1 MPRDKSHT
9 IINGVS
15 TSVLFDMSEPDR
27 IFKEGGEEAYVRYML
42 ENADEPLPLSERFEH
57 LRHALETS
65 DHTETVIISRNSP
78 LTSRRAIRTLLQ
90 EDIAPERMVFT
101 SGRSPVPFLNAYGI
115 DHFRTTNYDDAVAA
129 YKSER
134 VFSTYYDVQSD
145 AEIDNPN
152 PEPEVA
158 AADTPQSA
166 DVIQMPSKEKKKPNL
181 KPVYDKE
188 TISDY
193 IFDLDGV
200 VLGPES
206 EKFFQEHGLEAYMNY
221 QKAMGHVP
229 SSEGPALNILRKA
242 SSINQSYAGHTKPFN
257 NHCVT
262 AQGLWAAIRSIE
274 TFHAWGVDFNGT
286 THFLAGTDK
295 LPVLKVLREQ
305 AQQGGRSIEF
315 YDDQRRNVEK
325 GREAG
330 ILSGQ
335 VLDPDELHSS

>member
-1 MPRDKSHT
+1 MELTAEELQAIEVALDGFYPVSH
-9 IINGVS
+9 S
-15 TSVLFDMSEPDR
+15 ALVL
-27 IFKEGGEEAYVRYML
+27 K
-42 ENADEPLPLSERFEH
+42 
-57 LRHALETS
+57 
-65 DHTETVIISRNSP
+65 
-78 LTSRRAIRTLLQ
+78 
-90 EDIAPERMVFT
+90 
-101 SGRSPVPFLNAYGI
+101 
-115 DHFRTTNYDDAVAA
+115 FRQMNYDIQ
-129 YKSER
+129 K
-134 VFSTYYDVQSD
+134 
-145 AEIDNPN
+145 
-152 PEPEVA
+152 
-158 AADTPQSA
+158 ADLGEGPRP
-166 DVIQMPSKEKKKPNL
+166 VVKREKREASL
-181 KPVYDKE
+181 KPVYDKQ

-229 SSEGPALNILRKA
+229 SSEGPALGILRKA
-242 SSINQSYAGHTKPFN
+242 SAINQSYAGHTKPFN

-286 THFLAGTDK
+286 THFLAGNDK

-305 AQQGGRSIEF
+305 ARQSGRSIEF

>member
-1 MPRDKSHT
+1 MPRDQSQK
-9 IINGVS
+9 IVNGVS

-27 IFKEGGEEAYVRYML
+27 VFKEDGEEAYIRYML
-42 ENADEPLPLSERFEH
+42 ENADKRLPLSERFEH
-57 LRHALETS
+57 LRPALEAS
-65 DHTETVIISRNSP
+65 DHTETIIISRNSP
-78 LTSRRAIRTLLQ
+78 LTSRRAIRTLLD
-90 EDIAPERMVFT
+90 EGVAPEKMVFT

-115 DHFRTTNYDDAVAA
+115 DHFRTTNYDDAVEA

-134 VFSTYYDVQSD
+134 VFSTFYDVQT
-145 AEIDNPN
+145 AREIDNPQL
-152 PEPEVA
+152 EGEVTA
-158 AADTPQSA
+158 PAEEQAN
-166 DVIQMPSKEKKKPNL
+166 VLLLPSREKREASL
-181 KPVYDKE
+181 KPVYDKQ

-229 SSEGPALNILRKA
+229 SSEGPALGILRKA
-242 SSINQSYAGHTKPFN
+242 SAINQSYAGHTKPFN

-286 THFLAGTDK
+286 THFLAGNDK

-305 AQQGGRSIEF
+305 ARQSGRSIEF

>member
-1 MPRDKSHT
+1 MPRDQSQK

-27 IFKEGGEEAYVRYML
+27 IYREGGEEAYMRYML
-42 ENADEPLPLSERFEH
+42 KNADEPLPLSERFEH
-57 LRHALETS
+57 LRPALEAS
-65 DHTETVIISRNSP
+65 DHTETIIISRNSP
-78 LTSRRAIRTLLQ
+78 LTSRRAIRTLL
-90 EDIAPERMVFT
+90 EEGVAPEKMVFT
-101 SGRSPVPFLNAYGI
+101 SGRSPVPFLKAYGI
-115 DHFRTTNYDDAVAA
+115 DHFRTTNYNDAVQA
-129 YKSER
+129 YKAER

-145 AEIDNPN
+145 QEINNPQREEDAEVKASGDVVALPSR
-152 PEPEVA
+152 EP
-158 AADTPQSA
+158 
-166 DVIQMPSKEKKKPNL
+166 KKANL

-188 TISDY
+188 TVSDY

-206 EKFFQEHGLEAYMNY
+206 EKFFQAHGLEAYMNY

-229 SSEGPALNILRKA
+229 SSEGPALGILRKA
-242 SSINQSYAGHTKPFN
+242 SAINQSYAGHTKPFN

-286 THFLAGTDK
+286 THFLAGSDK

-305 AQQGGRSIEF
+305 ALQGGRSIEF

-335 VLDPDELHSS
+335 VVDPDELHSS